1 VLNIRSFED
10 RNTNE
15 KVFVIRNFI
24 EVRIPIK
31 HFKKL
36 ERKYPLEYIISM
48 GEPRRLLSHVTKRN
62 LEVITK
68 ESGIPLLGNP
78 YFGIIDRG
86 TNLLQVRG
94 VTGCNFCCAFC
105 SVDEGKCSKTR
116 ITDYVVEP
124 EYLAKCVKDLAKF
137 KGKGVEVHLDGQGE
151 PTLYPYMEELL
162 KRIRKISEVE
172 VISMQTNGSLLN
184 EEKIEMLEKYVDRI
198 NLSISALDKRIAN
211 ILSGV
216 KYPLEKILNVAKK
229 IAESKIDLLI
239 APVWVPGYN
248 DREIRKIIEFSLS
261 IGAGKKWPPLG
272 IQKYIPYKHGRK
284 VKTKPMSFPQFYSR
298 LKELEKEYGIKL
310 ILSPDDFGIEKRE
323 RYPSPIRKG
332 EILIGRI
339 VLPGRLKNEKIVS
352 VKERTITVKTNK
364 KVGDY
369 VKFEVVRTSDGI
381 YLGEEV

>member
-1 VLNIRSFED
+1 MLNIRSFED